1 MNFAAAVPSNA
12 VKPTVAYVIDPRFP
26 GGTSSAVA
34 QELRVVAPLV
44 RLQVFAISSKSFK
57 GDQPASQLE
66 AALAELGIQLE
77 WDPPSISADTV
88 ILHNPA
94 FLKFQA
100 DLPTRILARQLFV
113 VTHENFLRPGGN
125 LSFDVKSCLDQI
137 DRAVLAQDKF
147 LAPISQYNRATTDKW
162 LAEDFG
168 QKNWQVLGQDWFNIC
183 DFDMQPPTRTP
194 KDRRGRISRAGF
206 EKFPSLGDLEMSFP
220 KSAQSNLLLGA
231 DGLMDV
237 AADHPHWTLVP
248 FKGMQVDDFF
258 DAIDFMVFH
267 TSPACRE
274 SFGRVIAE
282 AIAAGKVAITDE
294 GTASNFG
301 NAAVVAAPKSV
312 SAVISSFINDPTA
325 YTKQVA
331 KAQKSLLKFSAPAF
345 GKFFR
350 RHVVIRGYAA

>member
-1 MNFAAAVPSNA
+1 MNIAAAIPSNA

-44 RLQVFAISSKSFK
+44 RLRVFAISSKAFK
-57 GDQPASQLE
+57 GDEPAPQLA
-66 AALAELGIQLE
+66 AALADLGIPLE
-77 WDPPSISADTV
+77 WDPPSISADAV

-94 FLKFQA
+94 FLKFQT
-100 DLPTRILARQLFV
+100 DLSTRILARQLFV

-125 LSFDVKSCLDQI
+125 LSFDVESCLDQI
-137 DRAVLAQDKF
+137 DRAVLARDKF
-147 LAPISQYNRATTDKW
+147 LAPISQYNRLITNEW
-162 LAEDFG
+162 LA
-168 QKNWQVLGQDWFNIC
+168 QNHAPANWQVLGQNWFNIC
-183 DFDMQPPTRTP
+183 DFDMQPATPTP

-206 EKFPSLGDLEMSFP
+206 EKFPSLGDLELSFP

-237 AADHPHWTLVP
+237 AAEHPHWKLVP
-248 FKGMQVDDFF
+248 FNGMQVDDFF

-267 TSPACRE
+267 TSPAWQE
-274 SFGRVIAE
+274 SFGRVFAE

-301 NAAVVAAPKSV
+301 EAVVVAKPGDV
-312 SAVISSFINDPTA
+312 NAVISKFIDNPMT
-325 YTKQVA
+325 YVKQVS
-331 KAQKSLLKFSAPAF
+331 KAQKSLQKFSTLAF
-345 GKFFR
+345 GRFFCN
-350 RHVVIRGYAA
+350 HVVSREYAG